1 MEAVMDMKQSFA
13 VFTRLSPWSI
23 AIGSV
28 FTLFFAACGDSGS
41 SSDIPEKVVLVSSI
55 DDLDDCSDDL
65 EGDTVFVRSEKADFV
80 CVGGKWTNLDSLDSS
95 NRDTPIIES
104 DLVVATFDDLPVCT
118 VKREG
123 VTTYIKDE
131 KKAYVCTEGN
141 WKEDVKKTDDS
152 SLSLSCS
159 SITQSSSSLDNP
171 SSSSAKSSSSQKP
184 ISSSSH
190 IPETANAT
198 TGTMTDSRDG
208 QVYKIVTIGK
218 QVWMAQN
225 LNYETDA
232 SYCYKNQSDNCNKYG
247 RLYTWADAMDSAGTW
262 SSNGAECGYAKTCSP
277 IYPVRGVCPKDWHLP
292 TYNEWQSLFSAVGG
306 RSGAGLMLK
315 SVSGWVNGGNG
326 TDEFSFT
333 VLPAGNGQTYGSG
346 INEGT
351 YARFWIPT
359 EKKGDERLKADYV
372 YFTSSSDNA
381 ISASLPKSYAFSIRC
396 VKD

>member
-1 MEAVMDMKQSFA
+1 MAMKQSFA

-41 SSDIPEKVVLVSSI
+41 SSDTPEKVVLVSSI

-131 KKAYVCTEGN
+131 KKAYVCTDGN

-159 SITQSSSSLDNP
+159 SITQSSSSLDTP

-292 TYNEWQSLFSAVGG
+292 TYNEWESLFSAVGG

-333 VLPAGNGQTYGSG
+333 VLPAGIGQTYGSG
-346 INEGT
+346 IDEGN

-359 EKKGDERLKADYV
+359 EKKGDERLNADYV
-372 YFTSSSDNA
+372 YFYSSSDNA
-381 ISASLPKSYAFSIRC
+381 ISASLPKSNAFSIRC

>member
-1 MEAVMDMKQSFA
+1 MAMKQSFA

-41 SSDIPEKVVLVSSI
+41 SSDTPEKVVLVSSI

-131 KKAYVCTEGN
+131 KKAYVCTDGN

>member
-1 MEAVMDMKQSFA
+1 MAMKQSFA

-41 SSDIPEKVVLVSSI
+41 SSDTPEKVVLVSSF

-131 KKAYVCTEGN
+131 KKAYVCTDGN

-159 SITQSSSSLDNP
+159 SITQSSSSLDTP

-247 RLYTWADAMDSAGTW
+247 RLYTWADAMDSAGIW

-292 TYNEWQSLFSAVGG
+292 TYNEWESLFSAVGG

-333 VLPAGNGQTYGSG
+333 VLPAGIGQTYGSG
-346 INEGT
+346 IYEGN

-381 ISASLPKSYAFSIRC
+381 ISASLPKSNAFSIRC

>member
-1 MEAVMDMKQSFA
+1 MEAVMAMKQSFA

-41 SSDIPEKVVLVSSI
+41 NSDTPEKVVLVSSI
-55 DDLDDCSDDL
+55 DDLNDCSDDL
-65 EGDTVFVRSEKADFV
+65 EGDTVFVKSEKADFV
-80 CVGGKWTNLDSLDSS
+80 CVGGKWTNYDSLDSS

-131 KKAYVCTEGN
+131 KKAYVCTDGN

-184 ISSSSH
+184 RSSSSH

-232 SYCYKNQSDNCNKYG
+232 SYCYKNQSNNCVKYG

-262 SSNGAECGYAKTCSP
+262 SSNGAECGYVKTCSP

-292 TYNEWQSLFSAVGG
+292 TYNEWESLFSAVGG

-333 VLPAGNGQTYGSG
+333 VLPAGIGQTYGSG

-359 EKKGDERLKADYV
+359 EKKGDERLNADYV
-372 YFTSSSDNA
+372 YFASSSDNA
-381 ISASLPKSYAFSIRC
+381 ISASNPKSNAFSIRC

>member
-1 MEAVMDMKQSFA
+1 MAMKQSFA

-41 SSDIPEKVVLVSSI
+41 SSDTPEKVVLVSSI

-80 CVGGKWTNLDSLDSS
+80 CVGGKWTNYDSLDSS

-131 KKAYVCTEGN
+131 KKAYVCTDGN

-159 SITQSSSSLDNP
+159 SITQSSSSLDTP

-198 TGTMTDSRDG
+198 MGTMTDSRDG

-292 TYNEWQSLFSAVGG
+292 TYNEWESLFSAVGG

-333 VLPAGNGQTYGSG
+333 VLPAGIGQTYGSG
-346 INEGT
+346 IYEGN

-381 ISASLPKSYAFSIRC
+381 ISASLPKSNAFSIRC

>member
-1 MEAVMDMKQSFA
+1 MAMKQSFA

-28 FTLFFAACGDSGS
+28 FTLFLAACGDSGS
-41 SSDIPEKVVLVSSI
+41 SSDSPEKVVLVSSI

-65 EGDTVFVRSEKADFV
+65 EGDTVFVRSEKSDFV
-80 CVGGKWTNLDSLDSS
+80 CVGGKWTNFDSLDSS

-104 DLVVATFDDLPVCT
+104 DLVVVTFDDLPVCT

-131 KKAYVCTEGN
+131 KKAYVCTNGN
-141 WKEDVKKTDDS
+141 WKEDVKKIDDS

-247 RLYTWADAMDSAGTW
+247 RLYTWADAMDSAGAW

-315 SVSGWVNGGNG
+315 SVSDWLNGGNG

-333 VLPAGNGQTYGSG
+333 VLPAGNGLTYGSG
-346 INEGT
+346 IDEGK

-359 EKKGDERLKADYV
+359 ERKGDERLNADYV

>member
-1 MEAVMDMKQSFA
+1 MAMKQSFA

-41 SSDIPEKVVLVSSI
+41 SSDTPEKVVLVSSI

-131 KKAYVCTEGN
+131 KKAYVCTDGN

-159 SITQSSSSLDNP
+159 SITQSSSSLDSP

-292 TYNEWQSLFSAVGG
+292 TYNEWESLFSAVGG

-333 VLPAGNGQTYGSG
+333 VLPAGIGQTYGSG
-346 INEGT
+346 IYEGN

>member
-1 MEAVMDMKQSFA
+1 MEAVVAMKQSFA

-41 SSDIPEKVVLVSSI
+41 SSDTPEKVVLVSSF

-131 KKAYVCTEGN
+131 KKAYVCTDGN

-159 SITQSSSSLDNP
+159 SITQSSSTLDTP

-262 SSNGAECGYAKTCSP
+262 STNGAECGYAKTCSP

-292 TYNEWQSLFSAVGG
+292 TYNEWESLFSAVGG

-333 VLPAGNGQTYGSG
+333 VLPAGIGQTYGSG
-346 INEGT
+346 IYEGN

-381 ISASLPKSYAFSIRC
+381 ISASLPKSNAFSIRC

>member
-1 MEAVMDMKQSFA
+1 MAMKQSFA

-41 SSDIPEKVVLVSSI
+41 SSDTPEKVVLVSSI

-80 CVGGKWTNLDSLDSS
+80 CVGGKWTNYDSLDSS

-131 KKAYVCTEGN
+131 KKAYVCTDGN

-159 SITQSSSSLDNP
+159 SITQSSSSLDTP

-184 ISSSSH
+184 RSSSSH

-262 SSNGAECGYAKTCSP
+262 SSNGAECGFAKTCSP

-292 TYNEWQSLFSAVGG
+292 TYYEWESLFSAVGG
-306 RSGAGLMLK
+306 SSGAGLMLK

-333 VLPAGNGQTYGSG
+333 VLPAGIGQTYGSG
-346 INEGT
+346 ILEGNK
-351 YARFWIPT
+351 APFWIPT
-359 EKKGDERLKADYV
+359 EKKGDERLNADYV
-372 YFTSSSDNA
+372 YFSSGSDNA
-381 ISASLPKSYAFSIRC
+381 IRASHPKSNAFSIRC

>member
-1 MEAVMDMKQSFA
+1 MDMKQSFA
-13 VFTRLSPWSI
+13 VFIRLSPWSI

-41 SSDIPEKVVLVSSI
+41 SSDTPEKVVLVSSI

-131 KKAYVCTEGN
+131 KKAYVCTDGN

-159 SITQSSSSLDNP
+159 SITQSSSSLDTP

-292 TYNEWQSLFSAVGG
+292 TYNEWESLFSAVGG

-333 VLPAGNGQTYGSG
+333 VLPAGIGQTYGSG
-346 INEGT
+346 IYEGN

-381 ISASLPKSYAFSIRC
+381 ISASLPKSNAFSIRC

>member
-1 MEAVMDMKQSFA
+1 MAMKQSFA

-41 SSDIPEKVVLVSSI
+41 SSDTPEKVVLVSSF

-131 KKAYVCTEGN
+131 KKAYVCTDGN

-159 SITQSSSSLDNP
+159 SITQSSSSLDTP

-218 QVWMAQN
+218 HVWMAQN

-247 RLYTWADAMDSAGTW
+247 RLYTWADAMDSAGIW

-292 TYNEWQSLFSAVGG
+292 TYNEWESLFSAVGG

-333 VLPAGNGQTYGSG
+333 VLPAGIGQTYGSG
-346 INEGT
+346 IYEGN

-381 ISASLPKSYAFSIRC
+381 ISASLPKSNAFSIRC

>member
-1 MEAVMDMKQSFA
+1 MKQSFA

-28 FTLFFAACGDSGS
+28 FTLFLAACGDSGS
-41 SSDIPEKVVLVSSI
+41 SSDSPEKVVLVSSI

-65 EGDTVFVRSEKADFV
+65 EGDTVFVRSEKSDFV
-80 CVGGKWTNLDSLDSS
+80 CVGGKWTNYDSLDSS

-104 DLVVATFDDLPVCT
+104 DLVVVTFDDLPVCT

-131 KKAYVCTEGN
+131 KKAYVCTDGN
-141 WKEDVKKTDDS
+141 WKEDVKKIDDS

-247 RLYTWADAMDSAGTW
+247 RLYTWADAMDSAGAW

-315 SVSGWVNGGNG
+315 SVSDWLNGGNG

-333 VLPAGNGQTYGSG
+333 VLPAGNGLTYGSG
-346 INEGT
+346 IDEGR

-359 EKKGDERLKADYV
+359 ERKGDERLNADYV

>member
-1 MEAVMDMKQSFA
+1 MAMKQSFA

-23 AIGSV
+23 AIGAM

-41 SSDIPEKVVLVSSI
+41 SSDTPEKVVLVSSI

-104 DLVVATFDDLPVCT
+104 DLVVATFDDLSVCT

-159 SITQSSSSLDNP
+159 SITQSSSSLDTP

-292 TYNEWQSLFSAVGG
+292 TYNEWESLFSAVGG

-333 VLPAGNGQTYGSG
+333 VLPAGIGQTYGSG
-346 INEGT
+346 IYEGN

-381 ISASLPKSYAFSIRC
+381 ISASLPKSNAFSIRC

>member
-1 MEAVMDMKQSFA
+1 MAMKQSFA

-28 FTLFFAACGDSGS
+28 FTLFLAACGDSGS
-41 SSDIPEKVVLVSSI
+41 SSDSPEKVVLVSSI

-65 EGDTVFVRSEKADFV
+65 EGDTVFVRSEKSDFV
-80 CVGGKWTNLDSLDSS
+80 CVGGKWTNYDSLDSS

-104 DLVVATFDDLPVCT
+104 DLVVVTFDDLPVCT

-131 KKAYVCTEGN
+131 KKAYVCTDGN
-141 WKEDVKKTDDS
+141 WKEDVKKIDDS

-247 RLYTWADAMDSAGTW
+247 RLYTWADAMDSAGAW

-315 SVSGWVNGGNG
+315 SVSDWLNGGNG

-333 VLPAGNGQTYGSG
+333 VLPAGNGLTYGSG
-346 INEGT
+346 IDEGR

-359 EKKGDERLKADYV
+359 ERKGDERLNADYV

>member
-1 MEAVMDMKQSFA
+1 MEAVMAMKQSFA

-41 SSDIPEKVVLVSSI
+41 SSDTPEKVVLVSSI

-131 KKAYVCTEGN
+131 KKAYVCTDGN

-159 SITQSSSSLDNP
+159 SITQSSSSLDTP

-333 VLPAGNGQTYGSG
+333 VLPAGIGQTYGSG
-346 INEGT
+346 IHEGN

-359 EKKGDERLKADYV
+359 EKKGDERLNADYV
-372 YFTSSSDNA
+372 YFYSSSDNA
-381 ISASLPKSYAFSIRC
+381 ISASNPKSNAFSIRC

>member
-1 MEAVMDMKQSFA
+1 MAMKQSFA

-41 SSDIPEKVVLVSSI
+41 SSDTPEKVVLVSSI

-80 CVGGKWTNLDSLDSS
+80 CVGGKWTNHDSLDSS

-131 KKAYVCTEGN
+131 KKAYVCTDGN

-159 SITQSSSSLDNP
+159 SITQSSSSLDN
-171 SSSSAKSSSSQKP
+171 SSSSQKP
-184 ISSSSH
+184 RSSSSH

-225 LNYETDA
+225 LNYETGA

-359 EKKGDERLKADYV
+359 EKKGDERLNADYV
-372 YFTSSSDNA
+372 YFASSSDNA

>member
-1 MEAVMDMKQSFA
+1 MAMKQSFA

-41 SSDIPEKVVLVSSI
+41 NSDTPEKVVLVSSI
-55 DDLDDCSDDL
+55 DDLNDCSDDL
-65 EGDTVFVRSEKADFV
+65 EGDTVFVKSEKADFV
-80 CVGGKWTNLDSLDSS
+80 CVGGKWTNYDSLDSS

-131 KKAYVCTEGN
+131 KKAYVCTDGN

-184 ISSSSH
+184 RSSSSH

-232 SYCYKNQSDNCNKYG
+232 SYCYKNQSNNCVKYG

-292 TYNEWQSLFSAVGG
+292 TYNEWESLFSAVGG

-333 VLPAGNGQTYGSG
+333 VLPAGIGQTYGSG

-359 EKKGDERLKADYV
+359 EKKGDERLNADYV
-372 YFTSSSDNA
+372 YFASSSDNA
-381 ISASLPKSYAFSIRC
+381 ISASNPKSNAFSIRC

>member
-1 MEAVMDMKQSFA
+1 MEAVMAMKQSFA

-41 SSDIPEKVVLVSSI
+41 SSDTPEKVVLVSSI

-131 KKAYVCTEGN
+131 KKAYVCTDGN

-159 SITQSSSSLDNP
+159 SITQSSSSLDSP

-292 TYNEWQSLFSAVGG
+292 TYNEWESLFSAVGG

-333 VLPAGNGQTYGSG
+333 VLPAGIGQTYGSG
-346 INEGT
+346 IYEGN

>member
-1 MEAVMDMKQSFA
+1 MDMKQSFA

>member
-1 MEAVMDMKQSFA
+1 MAMKQSFA

-28 FTLFFAACGDSGS
+28 FTLFLAACGDSGS
-41 SSDIPEKVVLVSSI
+41 SSDTPEKVVLVSSI

-80 CVGGKWTNLDSLDSS
+80 CVGGKWTNHDSLDSS

-131 KKAYVCTEGN
+131 KKAYVCTDGN

-159 SITQSSSSLDNP
+159 SITQSSSSLDN
-171 SSSSAKSSSSQKP
+171 SSSSQKP
-184 ISSSSH
+184 RSSSSH

-208 QVYKIVTIGK
+208 QVYKIVTIGM

-225 LNYETDA
+225 LNYETGA

-359 EKKGDERLKADYV
+359 EKKGDERLNADYV
-372 YFTSSSDNA
+372 YFASSSDNA